1 MTYCVTYVEPKVF
14 LGNVRACI
22 FPEYNLFRR
31 QTMTTTTAA
40 PTRIYIA
47 TPAYGCLLG
56 MGYVSSILNLQLE
69 CARRGIHLV
78 FDIIGNESLVQR
90 ARCILTERFFQSEAS
105 THLLFIDADIGFSPE
120 AVIRLLEADKDIVS
134 AVYPK
139 KTFGWDQVARKL
151 NAGETKEPL
160 HQMGLDFNINLKQG
174 SASIQPNGLVNVL
187 DTATGFLMIKRRV
200 IEKMKE
206 HYKES
211 LFAVNDIQSINN
223 VSNYVALFD
232 CMIDPDTRRYLSEDY
247 AFCRRWQ
254 QMDPQN
260 NDIWVDIRTPLS
272 HTGNHFFEGKLIL

>member
-1 MTYCVTYVEPKVF
+1 
-14 LGNVRACI
+14 
-22 FPEYNLFRR
+22 
-31 QTMTTTTAA
+31 MTTTA

>member
-1 MTYCVTYVEPKVF
+1 MT
-14 LGNVRACI
+14 
-22 FPEYNLFRR
+22 
-31 QTMTTTTAA
+31 QQQQ
-40 PTRIYIA
+40 TRIYIA
-47 TPAYGCLLG
+47 TPAYGCLLS
-56 MGYVSSILNLQLE
+56 MSYVSSILQLQLE
-69 CARRGIHLV
+69 CARRNIHLI

-90 ARCILTERFFQSEAS
+90 ARCVLTERFVKSEAS

-139 KTFGWDQVARKL
+139 KTFGWDQIATKL

-160 HQMGLDFNINLKQG
+160 HQMGLDFNINLKHG
-174 SASIQPNGLVNVL
+174 NASIQPDGLVSVL
-187 DTATGFLMIKRRV
+187 DTATGFLMIKRGV

-232 CMIDPDTRRYLSEDY
+232 CMIDPDTKRYLSEDY

-260 NDIWVDIRTPLS
+260 NEIWVDIRTPLS
-272 HTGNHFFEGKLIL
+272 HTGNHFFNFEPGKIIH